1 MLAAMTDPTHAHL
14 ELDLIVDADP
24 IAGLVH
30 GEGEPGRPFTGWMEL
45 TRTIELSLAAA
56 RNSAKA
62 TNETAGP

>member
-24 IAGLVH
+24 IAGLVR
-30 GEGEPGRPFTGWMEL
+30 GEGEAGRPFTGWMEL

-62 TNETAGP
+62 TNETAGS